1 VPEPVLEVPFK
12 DAWAGSG
19 HADAESEAFIHWDAA
34 TPAEVPASCA
44 KCHSAGGYL
53 DFLGVDGSTPGK
65 VDANAAIGTVIS
77 CVVCH
82 NEAAVKMTS
91 VVFPSGVEVTGLGAE
106 ARCMQCHQGRA
117 SYKSV
122 DAAIE
127 KAALTDP
134 DATSPDLG
142 FSNIHYY
149 TAAVTQ
155 YGTVTKGGYEYP
167 GKSYDFKFDHVE
179 GFDTCVGC
187 HDSHSL
193 EVKVEACATCHT
205 GVKTVADLRNVRTPG
220 SLVDYDGDGNMTE
233 GVAAEIEGLQALLYQ
248 AMQAYAKDV
257 AKTAI
262 AYDSHAYPYFFAD
275 TNGNGKADADEAVAA
290 NGYKSWT
297 ARLAKAAYNYQT
309 ALKDPG
315 AFAHGGKYIIQLLF
329 DSIEDL
335 NARLATPIDLS
346 KAHRDDHGHFAGSSE
361 AFRHWDDTG
370 VVPSSCA
377 RCHSGSGLPLYL
389 KESVNISTA
398 PSNSFLCSTCH
409 DAQPEYT
416 LYKVETVKFPSGASV
431 GFKDSPA
438 SNLCLQCHQGR
449 ESTVSVNAAIKG
461 LELDTVAASLR
472 FRNVHYFAAGASLF
486 GTEVKGAY
494 EYEGQT
500 YAGQFAHVP
509 GFNTCS
515 SCHDA
520 HALEVKS
527 ASCSA
532 CHTNVKSAA
541 DLENIRLMA
550 QDYDGDGNTTEGV
563 AGEIATLH
571 EKLYVAMQTYAKQVS
586 GVGILYE
593 GHTYPYFF
601 KDTNGNGQADADELT
616 SANAFAGWTPR
627 LLQAAYNYQYAAK
640 DPGAYAH
647 NPKYIAQVLY
657 DSINSLG
664 SKVTVDTAKMVR
676 P

>member
-1 VPEPVLEVPFK
+1 
-12 DAWAGSG
+12 
-19 HADAESEAFIHWDAA
+19 
-34 TPAEVPASCA
+34 
-44 KCHSAGGYL
+44 
-53 DFLGVDGSTPGK
+53 
-65 VDANAAIGTVIS
+65 
-77 CVVCH
+77 
-82 NEAAVKMTS
+82 
-91 VVFPSGVEVTGLGAE
+91 
-106 ARCMQCHQGRA
+106 
-117 SYKSV
+117 
-122 DAAIE
+122 
-127 KAALTDP
+127 
-134 DATSPDLG
+134 
-142 FSNIHYY
+142 
-149 TAAVTQ
+149 
-155 YGTVTKGGYEYP
+155 
-167 GKSYDFKFDHVE
+167 
-179 GFDTCVGC
+179 
-187 HDSHSL
+187 
-193 EVKVEACATCHT
+193 
-205 GVKTVADLRNVRTPG
+205 
-220 SLVDYDGDGNMTE
+220 
-233 GVAAEIEGLQALLYQ
+233 
-248 AMQAYAKDV
+248 
-257 AKTAI
+257 
-262 AYDSHAYPYFFAD
+262 
-275 TNGNGKADADEAVAA
+275 
-290 NGYKSWT
+290 
-297 ARLAKAAYNYQT
+297 
-309 ALKDPG
+309 
-315 AFAHGGKYIIQLLF
+315 
-329 DSIEDL
+329 
-335 NARLATPIDLS
+335 
-346 KAHRDDHGHFAGSSE
+346 
-361 AFRHWDDTG
+361 
-370 VVPSSCA
+370 
-377 RCHSGSGLPLYL
+377 
-389 KESVNISTA
+389 
-398 PSNSFLCSTCH
+398 
-409 DAQPEYT
+409 
-416 LYKVETVKFPSGASV
+416 VETVKFPSGASV